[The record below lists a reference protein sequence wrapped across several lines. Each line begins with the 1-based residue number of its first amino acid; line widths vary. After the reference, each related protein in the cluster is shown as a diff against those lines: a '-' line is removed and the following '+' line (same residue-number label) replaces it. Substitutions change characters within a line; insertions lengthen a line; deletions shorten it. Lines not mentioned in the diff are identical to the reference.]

1 MTISFGFFTD
11 SGLTAPLVGSILH
24 SKLASVAS
32 ADQDTRLYFGSAAA
46 GTQLQRATN
55 PGVDDIEVEITDSD
69 LGAAPAA
76 TAVKLALSQSALS
89 SAVAGDPL
97 SLGTEIL
104 SGSANAV
111 EVWIRTT
118 NALSGVAS
126 DSTLGL
132 FIDDVDEVP
141 QP

>member
-1 MTISFGFFTD
+1 MAITFGFYLD
-11 SGLTAPLVGSILH
+11 SGLTAALAGPILH

-32 ADQDTRLYFGSAAA
+32 ADQDTRLFFGSTAVD
-46 GTQLQRATN
+46 TQLQRATN
-55 PGVDDIEVEITDSD
+55 PGVDDIEIEVTDSD
-69 LGAAPAA
+69 LGNAPAA
-76 TAVKLALSQSALS
+76 SAVKLALSRSALS

-97 SLGTEIL
+97 SLGTEVL
-104 SGSANAV
+104 SGAANAV
-111 EVWIRTT
+111 EVWVRTT